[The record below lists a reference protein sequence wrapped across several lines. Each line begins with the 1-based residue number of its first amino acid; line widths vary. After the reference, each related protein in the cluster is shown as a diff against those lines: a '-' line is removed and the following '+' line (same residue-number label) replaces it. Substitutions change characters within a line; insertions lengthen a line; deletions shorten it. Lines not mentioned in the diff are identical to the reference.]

1 MMFERLIDEAGIESA
16 PGTVE
21 SGLGLIDDVI
31 RFVPDKIVR
40 RQGERYEI
48 HHGIS
53 DRYPLEYRSGHLYG
67 TFQHGLFADEAF
79 ARYTQ
84 ERIAHMTRELG
95 QYLGHWIHKVR

>member
-1 MMFERLIDEAGIESA
+1 
-16 PGTVE
+16 
-21 SGLGLIDDVI
+21 VI

-67 TFQHGLFADEAF
+67 TFEHGLFADEAF

-95 QYLGHWIHKVR
+95 QYLDVERISHTLSNSATFAQKTNL